1 VLRDRAGPALSL
13 VEVDPAANFHRVHV
27 KMRTS
32 PDSESRQRINAP
44 EKQVCNKHSTK
55 SPRKILN
62 ASLGHATLIN
72 NQMGFEKLCS
82 GRIVP
87 SYQFA
92 TWGDPEL
99 LRHRKNPD
107 ATCTGPVRQRRR
119 SRRCFRAFGLS
130 AGKSVTFKP
139 ARFPQTGAVSM
150 GQCNT
155 CLQSICWSLKTQSL
169 SWSLI

>member
-13 VEVDPAANFHRVHV
+13 VEVNPAANFHRVHM

-32 PDSESRQRINAP
+32 PNSESRQRINAP

-55 SPRKILN
+55 APRKILN
-62 ASLGHATLIN
+62 ASLGHATFTN
-72 NQMGFEKLCS
+72 NQMGFENLCS

-99 LRHRKNPD
+99 LRHGKRPE
-107 ATCTGPVRQRRR
+107 AAWTGALREGRR
-119 SRRCFRAFGLS
+119 SQRCFRTFGLGAVESVTCKPPTFHRQALPDAAKMRQCSRCANAFGRS
-130 AGKSVTFKP
+130 
-139 ARFPQTGAVSM
+139 Q
-150 GQCNT
+150 
-155 CLQSICWSLKTQSL
+155 
-169 SWSLI
+169 